1 MSDGAVRPAATLML
15 VRDGADGDGPL
26 EVLMLRRSL
35 ASVFMAGAYVFPGGA
50 LDAADAEMAEL
61 CEGRT
66 DASASAVLGTD
77 AGGLAYWVAAVRE
90 CFEEAGLL
98 LAVDAGGE
106 LVSMADEAA
115 AARFN
120 AHRHAL
126 VRGERTLADICRTES
141 LRLAT
146 DRLYYC
152 SHWITPAPSP
162 RRFDTRF
169 FVAPAPTEQVP
180 LHDEGETIANEWM
193 RPADALA
200 RFTFIRP
207 TKFSLEAIAP
217 YATVAELLAAFEAAE
232 PTAAAAGPRP

>member
-1 MSDGAVRPAATLML
+1 ML
-15 VRDGADGDGPL
+15 VRDGTDGTGPV

-50 LDAADAEMAEL
+50 LDPADSGPDVAER

-66 DASASAVLGTD
+66 DADASAVLGVD
-77 AGGLAYWVAAVRE
+77 GGGLAYWVAAVRE

-98 LAVDAGGE
+98 LAVDQTGE
-106 LVSMADEAA
+106 LVSMADQAT

-120 AHRHAL
+120 EHRHGL
-126 VRGERTLADICRTES
+126 MNGERTLPDICRMES

-146 DRLYYC
+146 DRMHYC
-152 SHWITPAPSP
+152 SHWITPAGNP

-169 FVAPAPTEQVP
+169 FVAPAPTAQVA
-180 LHDEGETIANEWM
+180 LHDEGEAIANEWI
-193 RPADALA
+193 RPVDALA
-200 RFTFIRP
+200 RFEFIRP

-217 YATVAELLAAFEAAE
+217 YATTAELLAAFRAAE
-232 PTAAAAGPRP
+232 PAAAALGPRP

>member
-1 MSDGAVRPAATLML
+1 ML
-15 VRDGADGDGPL
+15 VRDGAHGTGPL

-35 ASVFMAGAYVFPGGA
+35 DSAFMAGAYVFPGGA
-50 LDAADAEMAEL
+50 LDPADGDPGMAEL
-61 CEGRT
+61 CDGRT
-66 DASASAVLGTD
+66 DADASAVLRID

-98 LAVDAGGE
+98 LAVDVAGE
-106 LVSMADEAA
+106 LVSMADKVT

-120 AHRHAL
+120 DHRHAL
-126 VRGERTLADICRTES
+126 EKGERTLAEICRAES
-141 LRLAT
+141 LRLPT
-146 DRLYYC
+146 DRMHYC
-152 SHWITPAPSP
+152 SHWITPAGNP

-169 FVAPAPTEQVP
+169 FVAAAPSAQVP
-180 LHDEGETIANEWM
+180 LHDESETIANEWM

-217 YATVAELLAAFEAAE
+217 YATTAELLAAFREAE
-232 PTAAAAGPRP
+232 PTAAATGPRP